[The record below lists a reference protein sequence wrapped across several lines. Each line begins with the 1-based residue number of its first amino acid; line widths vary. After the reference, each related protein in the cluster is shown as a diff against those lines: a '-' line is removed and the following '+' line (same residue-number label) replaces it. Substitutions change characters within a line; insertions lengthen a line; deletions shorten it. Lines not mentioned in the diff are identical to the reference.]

1 MNINEI
7 AKCAGVSPATV
18 SRVMNSTAPVKAETR
33 LRVLKVIQEQNY
45 VPNLAAKNL
54 STQNTSDNIG
64 LFVPDMDNPFFGAI
78 TKCVT
83 QIADRYHYN
92 VFLFNTDETPER
104 EHRFL
109 QTVKEQNLK
118 GIIMIPL
125 SGEDRETE
133 RYLLEIEHA
142 HVPVVLI
149 DRRIGNSSFDSVF
162 TDDEEDSFRAV
173 QALIRAGHRKIA
185 TIAGPQRSTPGF
197 SRLQGYR
204 RALSANGITVPAE
217 YIREGNFKFQMAY
230 EETNFL
236 LNLPDPP
243 TALFTAN
250 NFSTLGA
257 LQSITEH
264 GLRVGTDLSIL
275 GFDEIERWQWYP
287 WLMLSGTELSLVER
301 PVNQMAE
308 EAMGL
313 LQDRI
318 TGAIQSSHARRRMV
332 LSNDIMLRG
341 SERCAKVLKQ
351 QPNRL

>member
-1 MNINEI
+1 MNIYEI

-18 SRVMNSTAPVKAETR
+18 SRVLTGTAPVKAETR
-33 LRVLKVIQEQNY
+33 LRVLQVVQEQHY
-45 VPNLAAKNL
+45 IPNLAAKNL
-54 STQNTSDNIG
+54 SAQNVSDNIG

-83 QIADRYHYN
+83 QIADRYRYN
-92 VFLFNTDETPER
+92 VFLFNTDEMPER

-133 RYLLEIEHA
+133 RYLLEIEQA

-149 DRRIGNSSFDSVF
+149 DRRIGNSVFDSVF
-162 TDDEEDSFRAV
+162 TDDEEDSYRAV
-173 QALIRAGHRKIA
+173 QALVRAGHRKIA
-185 TIAGPQRSTPGF
+185 TIAGPQRSSPGF

-204 RALSANGITVPAE
+204 RALAANGIEVPPE
-217 YIREGNFKFQMAY
+217 YIRIGNFKFQMAY
-230 EETNFL
+230 EQTNQL
-236 LNLPDPP
+236 LELEERP
-243 TALFTAN
+243 TAIFTSN

-257 LQSITEH
+257 LQSISEH
-264 GLRVGTDLSIL
+264 GLGIGKDISIL

-287 WLMLSGTELSLVER
+287 WVLHSGTELSLVER
-301 PVNQMAE
+301 PVKQMAE

-318 TGAIQSSHARRRMV
+318 TGAIKSSHARRKMV
-332 LSNDIMLRG
+332 LSNNIVLRG
-341 SERCAKVLKQ
+341 SERFRDSK
-351 QPNRL
+351 